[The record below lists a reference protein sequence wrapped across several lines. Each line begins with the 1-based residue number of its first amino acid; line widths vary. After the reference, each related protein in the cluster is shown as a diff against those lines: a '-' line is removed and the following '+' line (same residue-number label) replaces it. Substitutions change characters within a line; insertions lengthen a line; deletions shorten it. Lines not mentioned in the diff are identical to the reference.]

1 MEVILVNQVI
11 FGEHF
16 KVLEIRKKWSKI
28 RLAHD
33 SYEGWIC
40 NKQWIE
46 IEEDIYKQLDKEVAT
61 ITTDILDIITK
72 THHQPIVIGSIL
84 PSYKSGHALIN
95 NEMYQFDG
103 LTTPGFIKK
112 DKLVE
117 NALMYLNAP
126 YLWGGRSQLGIDCS
140 GFTQMVCR
148 LQGVDLPRDKKVA
161 YSNMVCNHR
170 PLKKEQDRVRLT
182 LGGDVL
188 DYLGDTASPA
198 ALLIESKLLFNSV
211 ISDSHL
217 GARFMSLDIKD
228 FFLQSI
234 LHDAEYLR
242 IHSKYFLPDI
252 RTKYNIDNLISTDGY
267 VYCKIKRDMYGL
279 KQAARLTRDQLINN
293 LAPFDYF
300 LSAQAPNI
308 WIHSSKRTIFFV
320 C

>member
-1 MEVILVNQVI
+1 MNYGISNLSIVPMRNEAADQSEMVNQVI

-72 THHQPIVIGSIL
+72 TQHQPIVIGSIL

-126 YLWGGRSQLGIDCS
+126 YLWGGRSPLGIDCS
-140 GFTQMVCR
+140 GFTQMVYR
-148 LQGVDLPRDKKVA
+148 LQGVDLPRDAYQQAEVGTTLSFVEESEPGDLAFFDNAEGKITHVGIILEDNHIIHASGKVRIDRIDQQGIF
-161 YSNMVCNHR
+161 NTEIGNHTHK
-170 PLKKEQDRVRLT
+170 LRL
-182 LGGDVL
+182 
-188 DYLGDTASPA
+188 
-198 ALLIESKLLFNSV
+198 
-211 ISDSHL
+211 
-217 GARFMSLDIKD
+217 IK
-228 FFLQSI
+228 SI
-234 LHDAEYLR
+234 
-242 IHSKYFLPDI
+242 
-252 RTKYNIDNLISTDGY
+252 
-267 VYCKIKRDMYGL
+267 C
-279 KQAARLTRDQLINN
+279 
-293 LAPFDYF
+293 
-300 LSAQAPNI
+300 
-308 WIHSSKRTIFFV
+308 
-320 C
+320 

>member
-1 MEVILVNQVI
+1 MNYGISNLSIVPMRNEATDKSEMVNQVI

-126 YLWGGRSQLGIDCS
+126 YLWGGRSPLGIDCS
-140 GFTQMVCR
+140 GFTQMVYR
-148 LQGVDLPRDKKVA
+148 LQGVDLPRDAYQQAEVGTTLSFVEESEPGDLAFFDNAEGKITHVGIILEDNHIIHASGKVRIDRIDQQGIF
-161 YSNMVCNHR
+161 NTEIGNHTHK
-170 PLKKEQDRVRLT
+170 LRL
-182 LGGDVL
+182 
-188 DYLGDTASPA
+188 
-198 ALLIESKLLFNSV
+198 
-211 ISDSHL
+211 
-217 GARFMSLDIKD
+217 IK
-228 FFLQSI
+228 SI
-234 LHDAEYLR
+234 
-242 IHSKYFLPDI
+242 
-252 RTKYNIDNLISTDGY
+252 
-267 VYCKIKRDMYGL
+267 C
-279 KQAARLTRDQLINN
+279 
-293 LAPFDYF
+293 
-300 LSAQAPNI
+300 
-308 WIHSSKRTIFFV
+308 
-320 C
+320 

>member
-1 MEVILVNQVI
+1 MNYGISNLSIVPMRNEAADQSEMVNQVI

-117 NALMYLNAP
+117 NALMYLNTP
-126 YLWGGRSQLGIDCS
+126 YLWGGRSPLGIDCS
-140 GFTQMVCR
+140 GFTQMVYR
-148 LQGVDLPRDKKVA
+148 LQGVDLPRDAYQQAEVGTTLSFVEESEPGDLAFFDNAEGKITHVGIILEDNHIIHASGKVRIDRIDQQGIF
-161 YSNMVCNHR
+161 NTEIGNHTHK
-170 PLKKEQDRVRLT
+170 LRL
-182 LGGDVL
+182 
-188 DYLGDTASPA
+188 
-198 ALLIESKLLFNSV
+198 
-211 ISDSHL
+211 
-217 GARFMSLDIKD
+217 IK
-228 FFLQSI
+228 SI
-234 LHDAEYLR
+234 
-242 IHSKYFLPDI
+242 
-252 RTKYNIDNLISTDGY
+252 
-267 VYCKIKRDMYGL
+267 C
-279 KQAARLTRDQLINN
+279 
-293 LAPFDYF
+293 
-300 LSAQAPNI
+300 
-308 WIHSSKRTIFFV
+308 
-320 C
+320 